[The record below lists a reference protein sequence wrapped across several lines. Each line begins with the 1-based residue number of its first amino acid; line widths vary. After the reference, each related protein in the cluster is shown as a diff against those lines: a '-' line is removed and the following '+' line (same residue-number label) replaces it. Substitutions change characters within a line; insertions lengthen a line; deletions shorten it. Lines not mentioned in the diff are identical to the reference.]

1 MTMSGVTFAIGE
13 VADMLGLSP
22 HTIRAWERR
31 HLLASPMRTAAGQR
45 RYTADDVEL
54 LRQIKHGRHA
64 LGFSIRVATMA
75 AQGMLVPEA
84 RDVDPPGALVT
95 EVEPDGQSDPLRR
108 IVDLV
113 SDVVVVVDIQ
123 GRIRHANTAFV
134 RFCDVLPA
142 HLQGLHFPD
151 FVDPFDRA
159 KAVQAYHVP
168 LRPRRGWEFG
178 LRTRRRRALF
188 TFDCWP
194 LPSLDGPVLAL
205 IGHQLDLAPPAMDTF
220 GGTAAPA
227 ALDAALDAATDTGR
241 RASPA
246 AVRDLLQGVADPV
259 RTLELLRPW
268 LDATPVGVVLTG
280 TDPDLTALIANDAFR
295 RLARPGIGP
304 VEGRPW
310 RDLAPAAD
318 AGRLVAAARE
328 VAGSAQRRTVT
339 GQRPPPD
346 DPLTQ
351 PPTIWDVD
359 LCPVVEVGGAVTHLL
374 LTVRDA
380 TAEVA
385 VTRRLDALA
394 SCAPELRQASDARQ
408 VLATAARHARSLLP
422 DADSLVAVAGG
433 DQPGLHVVAADGVWT
448 RCERDAD
455 RELRLALVRDV
466 VRTGASI
473 EIEREPTAGAAETV
487 RAVPLLADPTT
498 PGPGRV
504 LGAMAF
510 SRAAAGP
517 FSAAD
522 RLLVDEFAGRVG
534 MALGQAELL
543 SDPAADRARPPASG
557 S

>member
-159 KAVQAYHVP
+159 KAVQAYHIP

-194 LPSLDGPVLAL
+194 LPSLDGPV
-205 IGHQLDLAPPAMDTF
+205 
-220 GGTAAPA
+220 
-227 ALDAALDAATDTGR
+227 
-241 RASPA
+241 
-246 AVRDLLQGVADPV
+246 
-259 RTLELLRPW
+259 
-268 LDATPVGVVLTG
+268 
-280 TDPDLTALIANDAFR
+280 
-295 RLARPGIGP
+295 
-304 VEGRPW
+304 EGRAW

-339 GQRPPPD
+339 GHRPPPD
-346 DPLTQ
+346 APLTQ

-394 SCAPELRQASDARQ
+394 SCTPELRQASDARQ
-408 VLATAARHARSLLP
+408 VLATAARYACSLLP
-422 DADSLVAVAGG
+422 DADALVAAAGG

-448 RCERDAD
+448 RCERDAERD
-455 RELRLALVRDV
+455 LRLALVRDV

-473 EIEREPTAGAAETV
+473 EIERAPTAAATETV

-504 LGAMAF
+504 LGALAF